1 MKKEQA
7 VALRAG
13 LFVIIMLIATA
24 ITIFVLGTE
33 RGYFK
38 KVFTVYTSFSNVLGL
53 QPGAPVR
60 LSGVTVG
67 KVDSV
72 NIPQDL
78 AETKLEVV
86 MQVERKFQSRVRA
99 DSIASIKS
107 LSYVTGDYYVEISIG
122 NINNAMVKDGD
133 FIQSADPADFSRAFE
148 NGISAVDSFY
158 KNLKEVEETKLFERL
173 SNTAK
178 SLNDVIEEI
187 KSGKGMLHAMIYEP
201 EGENLI
207 DNISKTSEHLRKVT
221 QEIVEGDNLLNAL
234 IYDKEYKDFVK
245 KIAGLSEEVDKV
257 TNQIKTGDG
266 LLHAILY
273 DEEKGKILDNLAQ
286 ATEDLKTVTGAIV
299 EGEGSIG
306 AIIND
311 PAIYDNLIQLLGGA
325 NRSFILR
332 TMIRHSM
339 KKVASEE
346 AQ

>member
-7 VALRAG
+7 IALRAG
-13 LFVIIMLIATA
+13 LFVIIMLVATA

-72 NIPQDL
+72 SVPQDM

-86 MQVERKFQSRVRA
+86 MRIERKFQSRVRA
-99 DSIASIKS
+99 NSIASIKS
-107 LSYVTGDYYVEISIG
+107 LSYVTGDYYVEISMG
-122 NINNAMVKDGD
+122 NGNSAMLKEGD
-133 FIQSADPADFSRAFE
+133 FIQSTDPADFSRVFE
-148 NGISAVDSFY
+148 NGINVVDSIY
-158 KNLKEVEETKLFERL
+158 KNLKEIEETRLFERL
-173 SNTAK
+173 SNSAK

-187 KSGKGMLHAMIYEP
+187 KTGKGILHALIYEP
-201 EGENLI
+201 EGKNLI

-221 QEIVEGDNLLNAL
+221 QD
-234 IYDKEYKDFVK
+234 
-245 KIAGLSEEVDKV
+245 VDRI
-257 TNQIKTGDG
+257 TNQIKSGNG

-273 DEEKGKILDNLAQ
+273 DEGKGKILDNLAQ
-286 ATEDLKTVTGAIV
+286 ATDDLKNVTEKIA
-299 EGEGSIG
+299 EGEGSLG

-311 PAIYDNLIQLLGGA
+311 PDLYDNLNQLLGGA

-332 TMIRHSM
+332 TLIRRSI
-339 KKVASEE
+339 KKDTAGEVE
-346 AQ
+346 

>member
-7 VALRAG
+7 IAFRAG
-13 LFVIIMLIATA
+13 LFVIIMLVATA

-72 NIPQDL
+72 NVPQDM
-78 AETKLEVV
+78 AEMKLEVV
-86 MQVERKFQSRVRA
+86 MQIEKIFQSRVRA
-99 DSIASIKS
+99 NSIASIKS
-107 LSYVTGDYYVEISIG
+107 LSYVTGDYYVEISMG
-122 NINNAMVKDGD
+122 NGNSAMLKEGD
-133 FIQSADPADFSRAFE
+133 FIQSTDPADFSRVFE
-148 NGISAVDSFY
+148 NGINVVDSIY
-158 KNLKEVEETKLFERL
+158 KNLKEIEETRLFERL
-173 SNTAK
+173 SNSAK

-187 KSGKGMLHAMIYEP
+187 KTGKGMLHALIYEP
-201 EGENLI
+201 EGKNLI

-221 QEIVEGDNLLNAL
+221 QD
-234 IYDKEYKDFVK
+234 
-245 KIAGLSEEVDKV
+245 VDRI
-257 TNQIKTGDG
+257 TNQIKSGNG

-273 DEEKGKILDNLAQ
+273 DEEKGKILDNLAE
-286 ATEDLKTVTGAIV
+286 ATDDLKNVTEKIA
-299 EGEGSIG
+299 EGEGSLG

-311 PAIYDNLIQLLGGA
+311 PDLYDNLNQLLGGA

-332 TMIRHSM
+332 TLIRRSI
-339 KKVASEE
+339 KKDTSGEVE
-346 AQ
+346 

>member
-7 VALRAG
+7 IALRAG
-13 LFVIIMLIATA
+13 LFVIIMLVATA

-72 NIPQDL
+72 NVPQDM

-86 MQVERKFQSRVRA
+86 MQIERKFQSRVRA
-99 DSIASIKS
+99 NSIASIKS
-107 LSYVTGDYYVEISIG
+107 LSYVTGDYYVEISMG
-122 NINNAMVKDGD
+122 DSNSAMLKEGD
-133 FIQSADPADFSRAFE
+133 FIQSTDPADFSRVFG
-148 NGISAVDSFY
+148 NGINVVDSIY
-158 KNLKEVEETKLFERL
+158 KNLKEIEETRLFERL
-173 SNTAK
+173 SNSAK

-187 KSGKGMLHAMIYEP
+187 KTGKGMLHALIYEP
-201 EGENLI
+201 EGKNLI
-207 DNISKTSEHLRKVT
+207 DNISKTSEHLRKVM
-221 QEIVEGDNLLNAL
+221 QD
-234 IYDKEYKDFVK
+234 
-245 KIAGLSEEVDKV
+245 VDRI
-257 TNQIKTGDG
+257 TNQIKSGNG

-273 DEEKGKILDNLAQ
+273 DEGKGKILDNLAE
-286 ATEDLKTVTGAIV
+286 AIDDLKNITEKIA
-299 EGEGSIG
+299 EGEGSLG

-311 PAIYDNLIQLLGGA
+311 PDLYDNLNQLLGGA

-332 TMIRHSM
+332 TLIRRSIN
-339 KKVASEE
+339 KDASEKVE
-346 AQ
+346 

>member
-7 VALRAG
+7 IALRAG
-13 LFVIIMLIATA
+13 LFVIIMLVATA

-72 NIPQDL
+72 SVPQDM

-86 MQVERKFQSRVRA
+86 MRIERKFQSRVRA
-99 DSIASIKS
+99 NSIASIKS
-107 LSYVTGDYYVEISIG
+107 LSYVTGDYYVEISMG
-122 NINNAMVKDGD
+122 NGNSAMLKEGD
-133 FIQSADPADFSRAFE
+133 FIQSTDPADFSRVFE
-148 NGISAVDSFY
+148 NGINVVDSIY
-158 KNLKEVEETKLFERL
+158 KNLKEIEETRLFERL
-173 SNTAK
+173 SNSAK

-187 KSGKGMLHAMIYEP
+187 KTGKGMLHALIYEP
-201 EGENLI
+201 EGKNLI

-221 QEIVEGDNLLNAL
+221 QD
-234 IYDKEYKDFVK
+234 
-245 KIAGLSEEVDKV
+245 VDRI
-257 TNQIKTGDG
+257 TNQIKSGNG

-273 DEEKGKILDNLAQ
+273 DEGKGKILDNLAQ
-286 ATEDLKTVTGAIV
+286 ATDDLKNVTEKIA
-299 EGEGSIG
+299 EGEGSLG

-311 PAIYDNLIQLLGGA
+311 PDLYDNLNQLLGGA

-332 TMIRHSM
+332 TLIRRSI
-339 KKVASEE
+339 KKDASEE
-346 AQ
+346 VE

>member
-7 VALRAG
+7 IALRAG
-13 LFVIIMLIATA
+13 LFVIIMLVATA

-72 NIPQDL
+72 NVPQDM
-78 AETKLEVV
+78 AKTKLEVV
-86 MQVERKFQSRVRA
+86 MQIERKFQSRVRA
-99 DSIASIKS
+99 NSIASIKS
-107 LSYVTGDYYVEISIG
+107 LSYVTGDYYVEISMG
-122 NINNAMVKDGD
+122 NSNSAMLKEGD
-133 FIQSADPADFSRAFE
+133 FIQSTDPADFSRAFE
-148 NGISAVDSFY
+148 NGINVVDSIY
-158 KNLKEVEETKLFERL
+158 KNLKEIEETRLFERL
-173 SNTAK
+173 SNSAK

-187 KSGKGMLHAMIYEP
+187 KTGKGMLHALIYEP
-201 EGENLI
+201 EGKNLI

-221 QEIVEGDNLLNAL
+221 QD
-234 IYDKEYKDFVK
+234 
-245 KIAGLSEEVDKV
+245 VDRI
-257 TNQIKTGDG
+257 TNQIKSGNG

-273 DEEKGKILDNLAQ
+273 DEEKGKILDNLAE
-286 ATEDLKTVTGAIV
+286 ATDDLKNVTEKIA
-299 EGEGSIG
+299 EGEGSLG

-311 PAIYDNLIQLLGGA
+311 PDLYDNLNQLLGGA

-332 TMIRHSM
+332 TLIRRSI
-339 KKVASEE
+339 KQDASEE
-346 AQ
+346 VE

>member
-7 VALRAG
+7 IALRAG
-13 LFVIIMLIATA
+13 LFVIIMLVATA

-72 NIPQDL
+72 SVPQDM

-86 MQVERKFQSRVRA
+86 MRIERKFQSRVRA
-99 DSIASIKS
+99 NSIASIKS
-107 LSYVTGDYYVEISIG
+107 LSYVTGDYYVEISMG
-122 NINNAMVKDGD
+122 NGNSAMLKEGD
-133 FIQSADPADFSRAFE
+133 FIQSTDPADFSRVFA
-148 NGISAVDSFY
+148 NGINVVDSIY
-158 KNLKEVEETKLFERL
+158 KNLKEIEETRLFERL
-173 SNTAK
+173 SNSAK

-187 KSGKGMLHAMIYEP
+187 KTGKGMLHALIYEP
-201 EGENLI
+201 EGKNLI

-221 QEIVEGDNLLNAL
+221 QD
-234 IYDKEYKDFVK
+234 
-245 KIAGLSEEVDKV
+245 VDRI
-257 TNQIKTGDG
+257 TNQIKSGNG

-273 DEEKGKILDNLAQ
+273 DEGKGKILDNLAQ
-286 ATEDLKTVTGAIV
+286 ATDDLKNVTEKIA
-299 EGEGSIG
+299 EGEGSLG

-311 PAIYDNLIQLLGGA
+311 PDLYDNLNQLLGGA

-332 TMIRHSM
+332 TLIRRSI
-339 KKVASEE
+339 KKDTSGEVE
-346 AQ
+346 

>member
-7 VALRAG
+7 IALRAG
-13 LFVIIMLIATA
+13 LFVIIMLVATA

-38 KVFTVYTSFSNVLGL
+38 KVFVVYASFSNVLGL

-72 NIPQDL
+72 NVPQDM
-78 AETKLEVV
+78 AEMKLEVV
-86 MQVERKFQSRVRA
+86 MQIERKYQSRVRTN
-99 DSIASIKS
+99 SIASIKS
-107 LSYVTGDYYVEISIG
+107 LSYVTGDYYVEISMG
-122 NINNAMVKDGD
+122 DSNSAMLKEGD
-133 FIQSADPADFSRAFE
+133 FIQSTDPADVSRAFE
-148 NGISAVDSFY
+148 NGINVVDSIY
-158 KNLKEVEETKLFERL
+158 KNLKEIEDTKLFERL
-173 SNTAK
+173 SNSAK
-178 SLNDVIEEI
+178 SLNNIIEEI
-187 KSGKGMLHAMIYEP
+187 KTGKGMLHALIYEP
-201 EGENLI
+201 EGKNLI

-221 QEIVEGDNLLNAL
+221 QEIAEGDNLLNAL
-234 IYDKEYKDFVK
+234 IYDKEYKDFAE
-245 KIAGLSEEVDKV
+245 KIAGLSKEVDRV
-257 TNQIKTGDG
+257 TNQIRTGDG

-286 ATEDLKTVTGAIV
+286 ATEDLKTVTGMIA

-306 AIIND
+306 AIIKD
-311 PAIYDNLIQLLGGA
+311 PALYDNLIQLLGGA

-339 KKVASEE
+339 KKAASEE
-346 AQ
+346 VQ

>member
-1 MKKEQA
+1 MEKEQA
-7 VALRAG
+7 IALRAG
-13 LFVIIMLIATA
+13 LFVIIMLVATA

-72 NIPQDL
+72 NVPQDM

-86 MQVERKFQSRVRA
+86 MRIERKFQSRVRA
-99 DSIASIKS
+99 NSIASIKS
-107 LSYVTGDYYVEISIG
+107 LSYVTGDYYVEISMG
-122 NINNAMVKDGD
+122 NGNSAMLKEGD
-133 FIQSADPADFSRAFE
+133 FIQSTDPADFSRAFE
-148 NGISAVDSFY
+148 NGINVVDSIY
-158 KNLKEVEETKLFERL
+158 KNLKEIEEKRLFERL
-173 SNTAK
+173 SNSAK

-187 KSGKGMLHAMIYEP
+187 KTGKGMLHSLIYEP
-201 EGENLI
+201 EGKNLI

-221 QEIVEGDNLLNAL
+221 QD
-234 IYDKEYKDFVK
+234 
-245 KIAGLSEEVDKV
+245 VDRII
-257 TNQIKTGDG
+257 NQIKSGNG

-273 DEEKGKILDNLAQ
+273 DEEKGKMLDNLAQ
-286 ATEDLKTVTGAIV
+286 ATEDLKNVTEKIV
-299 EGEGSIG
+299 EGEGSLG

-311 PAIYDNLIQLLGGA
+311 PDLYDNLNQLLGGA

-332 TMIRHSM
+332 TLIRRSI
-339 KKVASEE
+339 KKDTSGEVE
-346 AQ
+346 